1 VAIVGTPRQEDS
13 NVAIDHQAA
22 VAAAAD
28 FAERATS
35 VADKLKPGT
44 YDSVQALALVS
55 IAHSLS
61 VLAEHSRQA

>member
-1 VAIVGTPRQEDS
+1 M
-13 NVAIDHQAA
+13 AIDHQAA